1 MLDPVLARIDRDF
14 DAAVGRWSQ
23 LLRIPSV
30 STDPAHGDDMR
41 RAAQWLLKTLG
52 EIGFEGGIR
61 ETDGHPAV
69 LMHHPGPGN
78 DAPHLL
84 YYGHY
89 DVQPPDPLDEW
100 GADPFEPTL
109 VDGPHGRRMVARGAV
124 DDKGQLMMWVEA
136 LRAWHAEHGG
146 LPVRASVLIEGEEEV
161 GSRNL
166 RPFLERWRDEL
177 AADVCVVSDTT
188 MWDVDTPA
196 VTYTLRG
203 LLYAEIT
210 CRGPGRDLHSGFY
223 GGVAANP
230 INALARVLASL
241 QDADGRIRVEGF
253 YDDVIE
259 PGADE
264 LAAWRGLNL
273 DTTRFL
279 GAAGLDQPGGGEAD
293 RSLLERT
300 WSRPTCDVNGILGGF
315 TGAGAKTVIPTHAS
329 AKVSFRLVPEQ
340 DPQRLAAA
348 LQRHVERATP
358 AGCRCE
364 LEIHSTAPAYRV
376 APESPWLQAAMAAM
390 GTVYGRAAVPIGCGG
405 SIPIAAWIRELLGID
420 TLLMGFSLEDDGM
433 HSPNEKFDLVCF
445 ERGMKSHAALLEQV
459 RPRHE

>member
-14 DAAVGRWSQ
+14 DAGVERWSQ
-23 LLRIPSV
+23 LLRIPSI

-41 RAAQWLLKTLG
+41 RAAQWLLDTLG

-69 LMHHPGPGN
+69 LMQHPGPGG

-89 DVQPPDPLDEW
+89 DVQPPDPLEEW
-100 GADPFEPTL
+100 DADPFEPTL

-146 LPVRASVLIEGEEEV
+146 LPVRATVLIEGEEEV

-166 RPFLERWRDEL
+166 RPFLERWRDQL
-177 AADVCVVSDTT
+177 DADVCVVSDTT
-188 MWDVDTPA
+188 MWDIDTPA

-273 DTTRFL
+273 DTGRFL
-279 GAAGLDQPGGGEAD
+279 GAAGIDQPGGGEGD
-293 RSLLERT
+293 RSLLERV

-315 TGAGAKTVIPTHAS
+315 TGAGAKTVIPTHAA

-340 DPQRLAAA
+340 DPERLAAA
-348 LQRHVERATP
+348 LQRHVEQVTP

-364 LEIHSTAPAYRV
+364 VEIHSAAPAYRV

-433 HSPNEKFDLVCF
+433 HSPNEKFELVCF
-445 ERGMKSHAALLEQV
+445 ERGIKSHAALLEQV
-459 RPRHE
+459 RQRHE